1 MNKEAVVVDDDTKVN
16 LVVEKA
22 LNQLGF
28 RVFCATEGKTA
39 LELVKEHKPCLLIS
53 DILIPG
59 IDGVALCGMVK
70 NTPELQKT
78 KVILMTGIY
87 KSRTFRTELDVNA
100 DAFIEKPIDIENLVG
115 IVSEQIKQIDKK

>member
-1 MNKEAVVVDDDTKVN
+1 MKKVVVVDDDTKVN
-16 LVVEKA
+16 LVIGNTLE
-22 LNQLGF
+22 QLGF
-28 RVFCATEGKTA
+28 QVFIATNGKKA
-39 LELVKEHKPCLLIS
+39 LELVTEHNPDLLIA

-87 KSRTFRTELDVNA
+87 KSPSFRSELDNNA
-100 DAFIEKPIDIENLVG
+100 DAFIEKPIDVEKLALL
-115 IVSEQIKQIDKK
+115 VSEHISELNKK